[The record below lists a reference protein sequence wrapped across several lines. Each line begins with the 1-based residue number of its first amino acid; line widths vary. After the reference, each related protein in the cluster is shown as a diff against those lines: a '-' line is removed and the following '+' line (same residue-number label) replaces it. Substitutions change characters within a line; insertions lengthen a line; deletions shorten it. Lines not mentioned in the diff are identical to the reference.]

1 MIFFPT
7 TSFFEDV
14 DVDDEDAAAK
24 KVLFGLERAAA
35 RRQRLLEREVEEI
48 FRDEAVDGCRAANNI
63 FFFFFLNKYIR
74 A

>member
-7 TSFFEDV
+7 KSFEGV
-14 DVDDEDAAAK
+14 DVDDEDEAAAK

-35 RRQRLLEREVEEI
+35 RRQRLLEREEEEMI

-63 FFFFFLNKYIR
+63 FLLLLFK
-74 A
+74 

>member
-7 TSFFEDV
+7 TSLEG
-14 DVDDEDAAAK
+14 VDDEDAAAK

-35 RRQRLLEREVEEI
+35 ARRQRLLEREDEEMI

-63 FFFFFLNKYIR
+63 FLLLLFK
-74 A
+74 

>member
-7 TSFFEDV
+7 TSLEG
-14 DVDDEDAAAK
+14 VDDEDAAAK

-35 RRQRLLEREVEEI
+35 RRRQRLLEREEEEMI

-63 FFFFFLNKYIR
+63 FLLLLFK
-74 A
+74 